1 MDLREDRNHH
11 NEGEGEIQQHEEYVV
26 LVRRHDL
33 FHDFIHDL
41 LGVVAEAA
49 TRSEATRWWFC
60 FVVVLCEDLLGCGGC
75 ERTIVELTSSF
86 AWYPGSRC
94 LGKRQTRNGVTCKE

>member
-1 MDLREDRNHH
+1 MTVVSYAGGKKGGEGGVDLREDCNHH

-60 FVVVLCEDLLGCGGC
+60 CVVVLLCCVRIC
-75 ERTIVELTSSF
+75 
-86 AWYPGSRC
+86 
-94 LGKRQTRNGVTCKE
+94 